1 MNSASKDNYTHH
13 SRSNIIKLL
22 LVDDDD
28 IDREKIKRSLSSDNT
43 NTKSSKYH
51 ITCASDYQQAIE
63 LLEHNK
69 FDICLFDYYLNAH
82 SGLELLKKAQKINPS
97 ASVIILTGQINDA
110 IDDEL
115 LLAGAA
121 DYLNKDDITNTVLNR
136 AIRYAIHH
144 KKMAIEH
151 ENLAHYDELTQLIN
165 RNLFFDRLTHMT
177 KSLNRHDRHH
187 AILYIDIDYFK
198 RINDEYGHFIGDML
212 LKRFANRLLEN
223 IRVSDTAARL
233 GGDEFAII
241 LEEIDVKGAHSIAQ
255 KIINKMQQPFFIEEV
270 ELHISAS
277 IGLALFPSEDII
289 DAQGILKQADD
300 ALYRAKQEGRRRY
313 VHFNSNHKQALEES
327 ISLENDFSI
336 ALRSK
341 QIFPF
346 YQAQYCLKTGKVV
359 GLEALARWQHPHK
372 GFIPPG
378 IFIPFAE
385 KLSLTSNLTEAML
398 KRACADLA
406 LLMQTHPHLKMAINI
421 SASECSNHQL
431 LHHIQHLIQ
440 RDQIQAHQLQIEVTE
455 TVLINQPTLSIDV
468 LNSLHELGVSIAID
482 DFGTGYSSLSYLTE
496 LPIDTLKIDMS
507 FVQGIGVSPQKEV
520 IIQVI
525 IDLAKRLSLKVIAEG
540 IETEQQLQFLKEQNC
555 DIVQG
560 YLYSRPCPFEECQQ
574 ILEKNHSLLNE

>member
-1 MNSASKDNYTHH
+1 MNNASKDNYSNY

-28 IDREKIKRSLSSDNT
+28 IDREKIKRNLLGNSHKAN
-43 NTKSSKYH
+43 KYQ
-51 ITCASDYQQAIE
+51 ITSASDYQQALK

-69 FDICLFDYYLNAH
+69 FDICLFDYYLNGY
-82 SGLELLKKAQKINPS
+82 SGLELLQKAKEINPS
-97 ASVIILTGQINDA
+97 TSIIILTGLVDDA

-121 DYLNKDDITNTVLNR
+121 DFLHKDDITNTVLNR

-144 KKMAIEH
+144 KKMTLER

-165 RNLFFDRLTHMT
+165 RNLFFDRLTQMT
-177 KSLNRHDRHH
+177 KSLNRYDRHH

-198 RINDEYGHFIGDML
+198 IINDEYGHFVGDKL
-212 LKRFANRLLEN
+212 LKKFATRLLEN
-223 IRVSDTAARL
+223 IRGTDTAARL

-241 LEEIDVKGAHSIAQ
+241 LEEIDEIGAHGIAQ
-255 KIINKMQQPFFIEEV
+255 KIITKMEQPFFIEDI

-277 IGLALFPSEDII
+277 IGLALFPSETII

-300 ALYRAKQEGRRRY
+300 ALYRAKQEGRKRY
-313 VHFNSNHKQALEES
+313 VHFDSSYKQTLEES
-327 ISLENDFSI
+327 VNLENDFVI

-341 QIFPF
+341 QIIPF
-346 YQAQYCLKTGKVV
+346 YQAQYCLKTGNIV
-359 GLEALARWQHPHK
+359 GLEALARWQHPVK
-372 GFIPPG
+372 GFISPA
-378 IFIPFAE
+378 IFVPFAE
-385 KLSLTSNLTEAML
+385 KLSLTSSLTEIML
-398 KRACADLA
+398 KRACADLS
-406 LLMQTHPHLKMAINI
+406 LLRQSHPDLKMAINI
-421 SASECSNHQL
+421 SASECANHQL
-431 LHHIQHLIQ
+431 LHHIQHLIA
-440 RDQIQAHQLQIEVTE
+440 RNQIQAHQLQIEVTE
-455 TVLINQPTLSIDV
+455 TVLMEQTTLSIDI

-520 IIQVI
+520 IIKVI

-540 IETEQQLQFLKEQNC
+540 IETEQQMQFLREHDC
-555 DIVQG
+555 DIMQG
-560 YLYSRPCPFEECQQ
+560 YYYSKPCSFEECKK
-574 ILEKNHSLLNE
+574 ILEINYSLLNE

>member
-1 MNSASKDNYTHH
+1 MNSASKDNYSNH

-28 IDREKIKRSLSSDNT
+28 IDREKIKRSLVS
-43 NTKSSKYH
+43 TKSNKYH
-51 ITCASDYQQAIE
+51 ITCASDCQQA
-63 LLEHNK
+63 LDFLEKNK
-69 FDICLFDYYLNAH
+69 FDICLFDYHLNEYN
-82 SGLELLKKAQKINPS
+82 GLELLKKAQKINPS
-97 ASVIILTGQINDA
+97 TSIIILTGQIDEA

-121 DYLNKDDITNTVLNR
+121 DFIHKDDVTNSVLNR

-144 KKMAIEH
+144 KKMALEY

-198 RINDEYGHFIGDML
+198 IINDEYGHFVGDML
-212 LKRFANRLLEN
+212 LKKFADRLLEN

-241 LEEIDVKGAHSIAQ
+241 LEEIDEKGAHGIAQ
-255 KIINKMQQPFFIEEV
+255 KIITKMEQPFFIEEI

-313 VHFNSNHKQALEES
+313 VHFDSSHKQALEES
-327 ISLENDFSI
+327 INLENDFSI

-346 YQAQYCLKTGKVV
+346 YQAQYCLKTGNIV
-359 GLEALARWQHPHK
+359 GLEALARWQHPVK
-372 GFIPPG
+372 GLIPPG

-385 KLSLTSNLTEAML
+385 KLSLTSTLTEAML
-398 KRACADLA
+398 KRSCADLT
-406 LLMQTHPHLKMAINI
+406 LLMQSHPHLKMAINI
-421 SASECSNHQL
+421 SASECANHQL

-440 RDQIQAHQLQIEVTE
+440 RNQIQANQLQIEVTE
-455 TVLINQPTLSIDV
+455 TVLMEQTTLSIDI

-507 FVQGIGVSPQKEV
+507 FVQGIGVNPQKEV
-520 IIQVI
+520 IIKVI

-540 IETEQQLQFLKEQNC
+540 IETEQQMQFLKEHNC

-560 YLYSRPCPFEECQQ
+560 YYYSKPCSFEECKK
-574 ILEKNHSLLNE
+574 ILEKNYSLLNE